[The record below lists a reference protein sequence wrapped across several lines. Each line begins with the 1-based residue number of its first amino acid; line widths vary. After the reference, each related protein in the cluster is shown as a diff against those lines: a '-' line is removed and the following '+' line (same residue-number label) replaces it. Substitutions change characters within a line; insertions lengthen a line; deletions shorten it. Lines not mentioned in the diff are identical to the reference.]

1 MKGRGGLAI
10 GVEVQLVDAAAR
22 VDAPTGAARGH
33 IRFALS
39 LCKAN
44 GVWKVI
50 YRWKTDKV

>member
-1 MKGRGGLAI
+1 MKGGGGLAI

-39 LCKAN
+39 LRKAN